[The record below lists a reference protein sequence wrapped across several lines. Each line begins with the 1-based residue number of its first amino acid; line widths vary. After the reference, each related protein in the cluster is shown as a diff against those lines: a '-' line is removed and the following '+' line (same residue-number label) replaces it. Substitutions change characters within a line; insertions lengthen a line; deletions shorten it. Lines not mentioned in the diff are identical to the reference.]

1 MLVPEIDVRT
11 RKVHHVPMAGKP
23 IGFWLR
29 IGLDPGTA
37 GVALRFLSHV

>member
-11 RKVHHVPMAGKP
+11 KEFHHVPMAGKP
-23 IGFWLR
+23 IGFLPR